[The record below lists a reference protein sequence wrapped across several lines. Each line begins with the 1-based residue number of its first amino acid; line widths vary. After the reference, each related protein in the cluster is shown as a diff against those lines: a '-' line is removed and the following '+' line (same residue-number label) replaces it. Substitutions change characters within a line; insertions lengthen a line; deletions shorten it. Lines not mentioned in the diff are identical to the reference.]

1 MAALALYI
9 IGAPGAGKSS
19 VFDALTTTP
28 EGTTFTTRRPH
39 RVASVK
45 VPDDRLERLRDL
57 YHPKK
62 YTPAEITFLDV
73 GLPLIGA
80 DSLKGVR
87 EMLGDA
93 DAFVVVLQ
101 AFDDGGGMDPQAQ
114 MDNLLAELIL
124 ADLDLVETRLERIA
138 KENIHKKQA
147 PQGEKELLERCRTH
161 LESEQMLRDLPLR
174 EEEDRLLK
182 SLRLL
187 SRKTII
193 MVDNVSEDNL
203 EGGGMTSLTEFAA
216 ARGLELICFCAPLEA
231 ELARLPEEERK
242 VFLADYGI
250 TISARPRLI
259 QTAYRS
265 LNLISFFTVG
275 EDEVRAWTLPRGE
288 TALQAGGKIHTD
300 IQRGFIR
307 AEVVT
312 SEALLATGS
321 LSACRDNATLRLE
334 GKTYP
339 VQDGEVMHFRF
350 SV

>member
-1 MAALALYI
+1 
-9 IGAPGAGKSS
+9 
-19 VFDALTTTP
+19 
-28 EGTTFTTRRPH
+28 
-39 RVASVK
+39 
-45 VPDDRLERLRDL
+45 
-57 YHPKK
+57 
-62 YTPAEITFLDV
+62 
-73 GLPLIGA
+73 
-80 DSLKGVR
+80 
-87 EMLGDA
+87 
-93 DAFVVVLQ
+93 
-101 AFDDGGGMDPQAQ
+101 

-147 PQGEKELLERCRTH
+147 PQGEKELLEQCRAH
-161 LESEQMLRDLPLR
+161 LEGEQMLRDLPLR
-174 EEEDRLLK
+174 EEEDRLLR

-187 SRKTII
+187 SRKP
-193 MVDNVSEDNL
+193 VLVVANVSEDNL
-203 EGGGMTSLTEFAA
+203 EGDGMASLTGFAA
-216 ARGLELICFCAPLEA
+216 SRGLELICFCAPLET
-231 ELARLPEEERK
+231 ELARLPEEERM
-242 VFLADYGI
+242 VFLTDYGI

-265 LNLISFFTVG
+265 LDLISFFTVG

-312 SEALLATGS
+312 CEALLAAGS
-321 LSACRDNATLRLE
+321 LGACRENATLRLE

-339 VQDGEVMHFRF
+339 VNDGEVMHFRF